1 MWAAITPYALE
12 YDRLLLYG
20 VAALTNV
27 RVGSREHGV
36 SASVAGSLIGYA
48 LGRLA
53 CDARRESANP
63 KGARLAVGPNMV
75 GVEWQ
80 DPLK

>member
-27 RVGSREHGV
+27 RVGSREHWV
-36 SASVAGSLIGYA
+36 SASVAGSLIGYDS
-48 LGRLA
+48 
-53 CDARRESANP
+53 DASPVMPGANRP
-63 KGARLAVGPNMV
+63 IQKERASRSVLTWWA
-75 GVEWQ
+75 
-80 DPLK
+80 

>member
-27 RVGSREHGV
+27 ARVGS
-36 SASVAGSLIGYA
+36 
-48 LGRLA
+48 
-53 CDARRESANP
+53 
-63 KGARLAVGPNMV
+63 
-75 GVEWQ
+75 
-80 DPLK
+80 